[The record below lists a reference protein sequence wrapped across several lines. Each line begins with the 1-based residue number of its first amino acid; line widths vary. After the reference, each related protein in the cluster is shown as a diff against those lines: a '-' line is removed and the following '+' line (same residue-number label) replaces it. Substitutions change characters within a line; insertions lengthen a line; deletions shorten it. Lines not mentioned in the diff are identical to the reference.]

1 MDRVTTVIV
10 DDEVLARRGLKTLVE
25 RRPEFVVVAM
35 CANGREAL
43 TRIAELRPDLV
54 LLDIQMPEISGF
66 DVVEGL
72 PADSVPVVVF
82 VTALRRI
89 RRPGVRGESPRLS
102 AEARLPEA
110 PGRHAHAR
118 GSARARPEAG

>member
-10 DDEVLARRGLKTLVE
+10 DDELLARRGLKTLVE
-25 RRPEFVVVAM
+25 RRPDFSVVAM

-43 TRIAELRPDLV
+43 AKIGELKPDLV

-72 PADSVPVVVF
+72 PARD
-82 VTALRRI
+82 R
-89 RRPGVRGESPRLS
+89 
-102 AEARLPEA
+102 
-110 PGRHAHAR
+110 AR
-118 GSARARPEAG
+118 GRVRDGV